1 MLHSA
6 AMPIAQTSKARRILR
21 HLAQTLLAWLSLI
34 TLAHAQFAPAVTTVR
49 EYSVTTNKRGLTE
62 RYE

>member
-1 MLHSA
+1 MPTPITASA
-6 AMPIAQTSKARRILR
+6 ASQAPSFAFLR